1 MWEIKKE
8 KNGSLDKR
16 DVLGHC
22 SRFTVSG
29 TSEQK
34 TSNKILVA
42 AEAISA
48 AAATGC
54 TLQLIP
60 LRVPFPV
67 Y

>member
-1 MWEIKKE
+1 M
-8 KNGSLDKR
+8 DKR